1 MPDATNIT
9 VRALALAQQKAKLDL
24 KNALMKVCREF
35 NEATGLHITGVEIDW
50 APHTSTLSGSPVVD
64 SMVVTNINLET
75 NLNEHVQ

>member
-9 VRALALAQQKAKLDL
+9 VQALALAQQKAKLDL

-50 APHTSTLSGSPVVD
+50 APHTSALSGYSVVD